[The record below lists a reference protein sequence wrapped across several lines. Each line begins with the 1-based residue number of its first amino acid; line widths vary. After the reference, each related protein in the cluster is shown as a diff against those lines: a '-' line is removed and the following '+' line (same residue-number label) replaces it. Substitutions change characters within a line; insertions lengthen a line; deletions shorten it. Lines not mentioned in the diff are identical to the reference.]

1 MAKSRKPKGQPEKDD
16 EATGSA
22 SDQPQTVSPADDSL
36 QATDQ
41 TDTIAATDDGDTV
54 RATEPDK
61 LNDTVEDSVIGT
73 PNDSEP
79 NPTADD
85 EIAEAPALTVS
96 DPEPTLDGSD
106 TEDDSQAA
114 DRTDSDDD
122 RSAIAD
128 GAPDLTEPPVAG
140 AAAPVV
146 HEKVIERKAG
156 FVPTFLGGILAA
168 IAGFLLSQYLGG
180 DLFGSNDEFANE
192 TRSALEEQ
200 SSNLQSQQ
208 AGLDALGG
216 RIDGIETGLADID
229 LSSIETAIA
238 DLTTRTADLGTTVS
252 DLADRV
258 SAVEASPVQSAA
270 PEAVSAFE
278 AELARMRQ
286 EVDEQ
291 LQEIQAQRTEVQEL
305 AQQAVEAERAAA
317 AQASRADV
325 NAALSNLTA
334 EVDAGRPFADALVPL
349 QDSELVEVPEAL
361 SSQAEDG
368 VASLGALQDSFP
380 DAARDALAAARA
392 SGSGESSGNRLS
404 GFLAEQ
410 LGARSVTPRD
420 GSSADAILSRAEAEL
435 QGGALD
441 AALSEL
447 SSLPEPAADAMSGW
461 VTRANARIEA
471 LAATE
476 DLAAQLNSQ

>member
-41 TDTIAATDDGDTV
+41 TDTIAATDDSDTI

-61 LNDTVEDSVIGT
+61 LDDTVEDSVSGT
-73 PNDSEP
+73 LNDSEP
-79 NPTADD
+79 SPTADD

-106 TEDDSQAA
+106 TGDDSQAA
-114 DRTDSDDD
+114 DRTDSNDDG
-122 RSAIAD
+122 SAIAD

-168 IAGFLLSQYLGG
+168 IAGFLLSQYVGG

-238 DLTTRTADLGTTVS
+238 DLTTRTADLGKTVS
-252 DLADRV
+252 ELADRV
-258 SAVEASPVQSAA
+258 SAVEAAPVQSAA

-286 EVDEQ
+286 EVE
-291 LQEIQAQRTEVQEL
+291 EL

-334 EVDAGRPFADALVPL
+334 EVDAGRPFAEALVPL
-349 QDSELVEVPEAL
+349 LDSELVEVPEAL
-361 SSQAEDG
+361 TSQAEDG

-435 QGGALD
+435 QSGALD